1 LWWKEQRLKQLESE
15 GRGDDRNNN
24 IIPPSNVP
32 DMLPTMSVQDIWSK
46 EVTITPSEVAPQ
58 IVVEKTDIERIEEGS
73 DKESEEEEKRA
84 WKRSRVEMEDMR
96 KVVVREMFKMP
107 SDDDE
112 EDAPVSKKDDRR
124 ASCPIFGCDWKTQ
137 KIRNLVNRMHLPR
150 GMWDNPNPPVKQN
163 KYHDLNNIRGKV
175 LLFLTQKI
183 VGTKSLLDLLNWC
196 TNRPF
201 EKVLQGY
208 QDRS

>member
-1 LWWKEQRLKQLESE
+1 LSKDLTIKVFLSLREGTSRLSGSVIKSSPSE

-46 EVTITPSEVAPQ
+46 EVTITPREVAPQ

-96 KVVVREMFKMP
+96 KVVVRDMFRMP

-112 EDAPVSKKDDRR
+112 EDAADTVWSVFLGNIQQILSFLKFL
-124 ASCPIFGCDWKTQ
+124 FGNT
-137 KIRNLVNRMHLPR
+137 
-150 GMWDNPNPPVKQN
+150 
-163 KYHDLNNIRGKV
+163 
-175 LLFLTQKI
+175 
-183 VGTKSLLDLLNWC
+183 
-196 TNRPF
+196 
-201 EKVLQGY
+201 
-208 QDRS
+208 